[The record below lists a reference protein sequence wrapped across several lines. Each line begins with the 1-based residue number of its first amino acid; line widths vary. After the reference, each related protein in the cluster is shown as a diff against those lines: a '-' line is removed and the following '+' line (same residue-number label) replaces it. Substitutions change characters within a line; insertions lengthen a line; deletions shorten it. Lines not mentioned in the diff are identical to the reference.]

1 MSDTESVT
9 QAERISRVIEAD
21 ILNAS
26 YPPGQRLDE
35 RQLAARFGLSRTPI
49 REALNRLVANGMAE
63 HRARQGVFVARI
75 TLAHVFELF
84 EMLAVLESA
93 AARLAARRI
102 APADAER
109 VLLAARET
117 LQVAPDD
124 DASAYTAANT
134 FFHEL
139 IYAGACNGLLE
150 DSIKQLRRRAAPY
163 RNHIHR
169 VGGRRAATAREHV
182 AIAEA
187 IQAGKDDVAAE
198 LMFQHLDIHRPEF
211 ADYVHTLS
219 RAVENGMA

>member
-1 MSDTESVT
+1 MSENESVP
-9 QAERISRVIEAD
+9 QAERISRAIEAA

-26 YPPGQRLDE
+26 YAPGERLDE
-35 RQLAARFGLSRTPI
+35 RVLAASFGVSRTPI
-49 REALNRLVANGMAE
+49 REALNRLVADGLAE

-75 TLAHVFELF
+75 TLANVFELF

-102 APADAER
+102 KPADA
-109 VLLAARET
+109 VQLLLAARDT
-117 LQVAPDD
+117 V
-124 DASAYTAANT
+124 DAALDEDAAVYTASNT
-134 FFHEL
+134 RFHEL
-139 IYAGACNGLLE
+139 MYAGSCNQLLE

-163 RNHIHR
+163 RGHIHR
-169 VGGRRAATAREHV
+169 VAGRRSATAQEHV

-187 IQAGKDDVAAE
+187 IQAGKGEVAAE

-211 ADYVHTLS
+211 SDYVFILS